1 MEATQQMTQ
10 QMNVRI
16 GVQRK
21 RDGDA
26 RLASLGF
33 TPSKAVQGFYDF
45 LSREG
50 VRDADVRA
58 VIEPTP
64 RDGGR
69 EERLRKL
76 DDLHAVQQRVI
87 AFYAERGITRDPLP
101 NLLSDRELYEEA
113 LVERYEERGLL

>member
-1 MEATQQMTQ
+1 
-10 QMNVRI
+10 MNVRI

-33 TPSKAVQGFYDF
+33 TPSRAVQGFYDF

-58 VIEPTP
+58 VIEPAP

-69 EERLRKL
+69 DECLRKL
-76 DDLHAVQQRVI
+76 EGLHAVQRQVT
-87 AFYAERGITRDPLP
+87 AFYAERGIARDPLP
-101 NLLSDRELYEEA
+101 SAPSDCSLYEEA
-113 LVERYEERGLL
+113 LVERYGERGLL

>member
-1 MEATQQMTQ
+1 MEATQ

-50 VRDADVRA
+50 VRDADVRT

-76 DDLHAVQQRVI
+76 DDFHAMQRQVT

-101 NLLSDRELYEEA
+101 SMLGDRELYEEA
-113 LVERYEERGLL
+113 LVDRYEERGLL

>member
-1 MEATQQMTQ
+1 MEATQ

-16 GVQRK
+16 GVQQK

-33 TPSKAVQGFYDF
+33 TPSRAVQGFYDF
-45 LSREG
+45 LNREG

-58 VIEPTP
+58 VIAPESPGGA
-64 RDGGR
+64 RD
-69 EERLRKL
+69 ERLRKL
-76 DDLHAVQQRVI
+76 ESLHAAQQRVS
-87 AFYAERGITRDPLP
+87 AFYAARGIAGDLP
-101 NLLSDRELYEEA
+101 SDMPSDRELYEQA